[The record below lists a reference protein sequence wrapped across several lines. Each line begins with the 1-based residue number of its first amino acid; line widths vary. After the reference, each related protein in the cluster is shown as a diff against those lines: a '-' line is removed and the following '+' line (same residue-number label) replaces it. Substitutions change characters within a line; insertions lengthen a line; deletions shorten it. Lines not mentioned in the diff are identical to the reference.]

1 MPSTSTGQPE
11 VSIVLTTYN
20 SEKTIPHVLQAL
32 VSQDYNLGNAEL
44 IIVDDN
50 SRDSTLRILRD
61 FLSQYGNNF
70 SRSELIV
77 HDRNYGVSRARND
90 GIRASR
96 GRYILILDHDVVM
109 QKDTLTVLVKYL
121 QSTPRRVAA
130 TQAGLRSPVCPVGV
144 QYQAGPYNQDKRCYL
159 LRLSETRSCGGD
171 RAIRRNPRPVLH
183 DIRRHRIWRQG
194 PGKGLRAADV
204 LAA

>member
-1 MPSTSTGQPE
+1 MPSTSTDQPE

-32 VSQDYNLGNAEL
+32 VSQNYNLGKTEL
-44 IIVDDN
+44 IIADGN
-50 SRDSTLRILRD
+50 SRDSTVRILRD
-61 FLSQYGNNF
+61 FLSQYGNKF

-77 HDRNYGVSRARND
+77 HNRNYGVSRARND

-121 QSTPRRVAA
+121 QSTR
-130 TQAGLRSPVCPVGV
+130 G
-144 QYQAGPYNQDKRCYL
+144 
-159 LRLSETRSCGGD
+159 E
-171 RAIRRNPRPVLH
+171 
-183 DIRRHRIWRQG
+183 
-194 PGKGLRAADV
+194 
-204 LAA
+204 